1 MTDNEVL
8 LETSIKT
15 TDSFSDETNYQIN
28 EDATRV
34 KGFAAHVGVMNR
46 QTFTKEALEKAASS
60 FVGVPI
66 VSIHS
71 DGTEVVV
78 GTTHYAEV
86 RHDDSCNRDGLYF
99 EGEMGNEYN
108 ETKNVKRGYLSK
120 TSIKVGARQQP
131 SHFCN
136 ICGEPI
142 GKCSHNFK
150 DTNFNPVRNDFFGK
164 HIAIVT
170 EPADRDSSIISSF
183 SDSEV
188 DITKLEDY
196 FEDYKRR
203 TNMSDFEEKYVNLVE
218 EFSQYK
224 DSKKDE
230 IAELENS
237 FKEQKTELEAQ
248 MVSETEKY
256 MNLKNEFDSLTSEKE
271 EMEKELNEFK
281 AKFAEQKEAKLTSLR
296 EEVSALNKEVYG
308 NLTDEQINS
317 FEEATLQSYADLFAH
332 QKENMPSIQQNVN
345 VTDQYSQ
352 TEVEE
357 DPIKSLM
364 SKI

>member
-15 TDSFSDETNYQIN
+15 TDSFSEGNDFEVND
-28 EDATRV
+28 DAVKV

-66 VSIHS
+66 VALHS

-78 GTTHYAEV
+78 GTTHYTDV
-86 RHDDSCNRDGLYF
+86 RHDDSCGKDGLYY

-120 TSIKVGARQQP
+120 VSIKVGAKEQP

-136 ICGEPI
+136 ICGQPI

-150 DTNFNPVRNDFFGK
+150 DADFNPIRNDFFGK

-183 SDSEV
+183 SDSEI

-203 TNMSDFEEKYVNLVE
+203 TNMSDFEEKYVNLME

-224 DSKKDE
+224 DSKKEE
-230 IAELENS
+230 IDGLKNE
-237 FKEQKTELEAQ
+237 FKEQKTELETQ

-256 MNLKNEFDSLTSEKE
+256 MNLKNEFDSLSSEKE
-271 EMEKELNEFK
+271 EMEKELNEFRT
-281 AKFAEQKEAKLTSLR
+281 KFAEQEEARLTSLR
-296 EEVSALNKEVYG
+296 DEVSALNKEVYG

-317 FEEATLQSYADLFAH
+317 FEESTLQSYKDLFAH
-332 QKENMPSIQQNVN
+332 QKENMPSIKPELNPG
-345 VTDQYSQ
+345 DQYSDN
-352 TEVEE
+352 EDA
-357 DPIKSLM
+357 DPIDSLL

>member
-15 TDSFSDETNYQIN
+15 TDSFSEEDNFEVN
-28 EDATRV
+28 EDATMV
-34 KGFAAHVGVMNR
+34 EGFAAHVGVMNR

-60 FVGVPI
+60 FIGVPI
-66 VSIHS
+66 VARHA

-78 GTTHYAEV
+78 GTTHYADV
-86 RHDDSCNRDGLYF
+86 RHDDSCNRDGLYYK
-99 EGEMGNEYN
+99 GEMGNEYS

-120 TSIKVGARQQP
+120 VSIKVGAKQQP

-136 ICGEPI
+136 ICGQPI
-142 GKCSHNFK
+142 GKCAHNFK
-150 DTNFNPVRNDFFGK
+150 NPDFNPVRNDFFGK

-170 EPADRDSSIISSF
+170 EPADSDSSIISSF

-203 TNMSDFEEKYVNLVE
+203 TSMSDFEEKYVNLVE

-224 DSKKDE
+224 DSKKEE
-230 IAELENS
+230 IDGLKNE
-237 FKEQKTELEAQ
+237 FKEQKTELESQ

-256 MNLKNEFDSLTSEKE
+256 MNLKNEFDSLTADKE
-271 EMEKELNEFK
+271 AMEKELNEFR
-281 AKFAEQKEAKLTSLR
+281 AKFAKQEEERLTSLR
-296 EEVSALNKEVYG
+296 AEVTALNKEVYG
-308 NLTDEQINS
+308 NLTEEQINS
-317 FEEATLQSYADLFAH
+317 FEESTLQDYAKLFAH
-332 QKENMPSIQQNVN
+332 QKENMPTLQAEVN
-345 VTDQYSQ
+345 PVDQYSQ
-352 TEVEE
+352 TPE
-357 DPIKSLM
+357 DGDNFDTLLSRL
-364 SKI
+364 

>member
-1 MTDNEVL
+1 ML

-15 TDSFSDETNYQIN
+15 TDSFTEGHDFQIN
-28 EDATRV
+28 DDAIRV

-66 VSIHS
+66 VAVHS

-78 GTTHYAEV
+78 GTTHYADV
-86 RHDDSCNRDGLYF
+86 RHDDSCNRDGLYY
-99 EGEMGNEYN
+99 EGEMGTEYN

-120 TSIKVGARQQP
+120 VSIKVGAKQQP

-136 ICGEPI
+136 ICGQPI

-150 DTNFNPVRNDFFGK
+150 NSDFNPVRNDFFGK

-224 DSKKDE
+224 DSKKEE
-230 IAELENS
+230 IDGLKNE
-237 FKEQKTELEAQ
+237 FKEQKTELENQ

-256 MNLKNEFDSLTSEKE
+256 MNLKNEFDSLSSEKE
-271 EMEKELNEFK
+271 AMEKELNEFK
-281 AKFAEQKEAKLTSLR
+281 TKFAEQEQARLTSLR
-296 EEVSALNKEVYG
+296 EEVTALNKEVYG
-308 NLTDEQINS
+308 NLTEEQINS
-317 FEEATLQSYADLFAH
+317 FEESTLQSYANLFAH
-332 QKENMPSIQQNVN
+332 QKENMPSIKPEVN
-345 VTDQYSQ
+345 PEDQYSDAGHDDDL
-352 TEVEE
+352 VG
-357 DPIKSLM
+357 SLL

>member
-1 MTDNEVL
+1 MTDNERP
-8 LETSIKT
+8 LETSIT
-15 TDSFSDETNYQIN
+15 ATDSFSEGHDFQIN
-28 EDATRV
+28 DDAIRV

-66 VSIHS
+66 VAIHS

-78 GTTHYAEV
+78 GTTHFADV
-86 RHDDSCNRDGLYF
+86 RHDDSCNLDGLYY

-120 TSIKVGARQQP
+120 VSIKVGAKQQP

-136 ICGEPI
+136 ICGQPI

-150 DTNFNPVRNDFFGK
+150 NADFNPIRNDFFGK

-170 EPADRDSSIISSF
+170 EPADRNSSIISSF

-188 DITKLEDY
+188 DITELENY

-203 TNMSDFEEKYVNLVE
+203 TKMSDFEEKYINLVE

-224 DSKKDE
+224 DSKKEE
-230 IAELENS
+230 IDGLKNE
-237 FKEQKTELEAQ
+237 FKEQKTELENQ
-248 MVSETEKY
+248 MVSEAEKF

-271 EMEKELNEFK
+271 AMEKELTEFK
-281 AKFAEQKEAKLTSLR
+281 TKFAEQEEARLTSLR

-317 FEEATLQSYADLFAH
+317 FEESTLQSYADLFTH
-332 QKENMPSIQQNVN
+332 QKENMPNIKPEVN
-345 VTDQYSQ
+345 PADQYSE
-352 TEVEE
+352 TKDDDLVG
-357 DPIKSLM
+357 SLL

>member
-1 MTDNEVL
+1 MTDNDIL
-8 LETSIKT
+8 LETSIEA
-15 TDSFSDETNYQIN
+15 TDSFSDEEDYQIN

-60 FVGVPI
+60 FIGVPI
-66 VSIHS
+66 VAVHS

-78 GTTHYAEV
+78 GTTHHADV
-86 RHDDSCNRDGLYF
+86 RMDTSCNREGLYY
-99 EGEMGNEYN
+99 EGEIGNEYS

-120 TSIKVGARQQP
+120 VSIKVGAKQQP

-150 DTNFNPVRNDFFGK
+150 NSDFNPIRNDFFGK

-183 SDSEV
+183 SDSEI
-188 DITKLEDY
+188 DITKLEEY
-196 FEDYKRR
+196 FEDYTRR

-224 DSKKDE
+224 DSQKEE
-230 IAELENS
+230 IDGMKNE
-237 FKEQKTELEAQ
+237 FKEQKTELEKQ
-248 MVSETEKY
+248 LVSETEKY
-256 MNLKNEFDSLTSEKE
+256 MNLKNEFDSLTSEKQSME
-271 EMEKELNEFK
+271 EELNEFK
-281 AKFAEQKEAKLTSLR
+281 AKFAEQEEARLASLR
-296 EEVSALNKEVYG
+296 QTVSDLNKEVYG

-317 FEEATLQSYADLFAH
+317 FEESTLQDYADLFAH
-332 QKENMPSIQQNVN
+332 QKENMPSIKPETNPV
-345 VTDQYSQ
+345 DQYS
-352 TEVEE
+352 
-357 DPIKSLM
+357 DSGDNGDNYDSLL
-364 SKI
+364 SRI